1 MFSADEVGAG
11 FAWFQLAFGL
21 AVLFW
26 GLRGNAYKGDQIA
39 ARLATRYFA
48 PMGMYFFL
56 SALFRLLQGRLSDTT
71 LITLGLLGFGATAIW
86 WFKVHRAFKA
96 HTRALTK
103 P

>member
-1 MFSADEVGAG
+1 
-11 FAWFQLAFGL
+11 
-21 AVLFW
+21 
-26 GLRGNAYKGDQIA
+26 
-39 ARLATRYFA
+39 
-48 PMGMYFFL
+48 MGMYFFL

-86 WFKVHRAFKA
+86 WIKVHRAFKA